1 MRGHIAYYLL
11 RQYLVYIYTSTNR
24 VLGAP
29 LSTQC
34 SQVSITFQTSSTWR
48 VIQLMV
54 AAQYRRHCIST
65 EASHVR
71 VRCGLCVFSY
81 IFSVFAV

>member
-34 SQVSITFQTSSTWR
+34 SQVSITFQTSSTWPF
-48 VIQLMV
+48 IQLV
-54 AAQYRRHCIST
+54 AAEQYTCHCIST
-65 EASHVR
+65 EASDVR

-81 IFSVFAV
+81 IFAVFAV